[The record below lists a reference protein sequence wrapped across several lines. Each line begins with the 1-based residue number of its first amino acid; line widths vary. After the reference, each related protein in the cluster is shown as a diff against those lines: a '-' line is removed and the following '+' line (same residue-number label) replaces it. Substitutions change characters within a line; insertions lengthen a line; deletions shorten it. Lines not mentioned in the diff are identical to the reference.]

1 MGSEFL
7 GKRSRLDDALLLP
20 GGLWDEELAARS
32 PAALRVARLLRLN
45 RFAYDAGPDE
55 DDDLDLVAA
64 KEKRIGSEFLGKR
77 ALLLPKRMGSEF
89 LGRRKRSS
97 AFPDAYRK
105 KTLYGSLSTDQHT
118 RTGRLA
124 EACSSCTPE
133 TAAHL

>member
-1 MGSEFL
+1 MSCLHLLALVGVATCGLFCAVHANMDAKRMGSEFL

-97 AFPDAYRK
+97 AFPDA
-105 KTLYGSLSTDQHT
+105 
-118 RTGRLA
+118 
-124 EACSSCTPE
+124 
-133 TAAHL
+133 